1 MSTVEMNKIDKNFA
15 GEEIKYE
22 GLTMYPIK
30 DKRFSIYGLYHP
42 YEEHG
47 FIRMPHEEAEKMND
61 GIRTLYKCTA
71 GGRVRFCTDSSR
83 IFLRSIISTISK
95 LDHMP
100 RTGVSCFD
108 LYVDGEYY
116 DTFRHGMLNG
126 LGKSTVPENAYDS
139 SLKFPSKKMRDIL
152 IHFPLYNS
160 VDDAFIGLE
169 DDAVLLPAKAY
180 RHKKPIVFYGSSITQ
195 GACASHP
202 GNAYCNML
210 SKRLDADII
219 NLGFSGSCRAEVE
232 MIEYIA
238 TLNMGILVYDYDHN
252 ASDLDWLKK
261 THERGFQ
268 MIREKNPELPI
279 VLITAADRKLDLS
292 ERRAV
297 IFQTYENA
305 IEAGDQNVYF
315 IDGSKIYEPV
325 GRGLCTVDAVHPNDI
340 GFLMM
345 ANAIEPVLQAIYNKE
360 R

>member
-1 MSTVEMNKIDKNFA
+1 MSMVEINKIDKNFA

-22 GLTMYPIK
+22 GLTMYSIK
-30 DKRFSIYGLYHP
+30 DKRFSLHGLYSP
-42 YEEHG
+42 YEEEG
-47 FIRMPHEEAEKMND
+47 FIRMPHGEAAKMHK
-61 GIRTLYKCTA
+61 GVRALYTCTA
-71 GGRVRFCTDSSR
+71 GGRVRFRTDSSR

-126 LGKSTVPENAYDS
+126 LEESTVPENAYDS
-139 SLKFPSKKMRDIL
+139 SLKFPNKKMRDIL

-169 DDAVLLPAKAY
+169 DDAVILPAKPY
-180 RHKKPIVFYGSSITQ
+180 QHTKPIVFYGSSITQ

-210 SKRLDADII
+210 SQRLDADII

-238 TLNMGILVYDYDHN
+238 ALDIGILVYDYDHN
-252 ASDLDWLKK
+252 AQNLELLEE
-261 THERGFQ
+261 THERGFR
-268 MIREKNPELPI
+268 MIREKNPNLPI
-279 VLITAADRKLDLS
+279 VLISAADRKMALP

-297 IFQTYENA
+297 IYQTYENA
-305 IEAGDQNVYF
+305 IKTGDQNVYF

-345 ANAIEPVLQAIYNKE
+345 ANAIEPVLQEIYNKE